1 MAKNIIDAI
10 VINGMIYNR
19 VEATNP
25 CFSCD
30 ECDLEEICSNDS
42 NISLVCEYASE
53 GNYIWKNKRR
63 EK

>member
-1 MAKNIIDAI
+1 MEKNIIDSI
-10 VINGMIYNR
+10 IINGIIYNR

-25 CFSCD
+25 YFSCD

-53 GNYIWKNKRR
+53 SNYIWKIK
-63 EK
+63 K